1 MKHNKKVN
9 PLTHFNNLKAS
20 AIKKA
25 GKEISTYKK
34 SLKKAQDGIA
44 TPIIPVPEYT
54 SDRDVHSGPLEQL
67 DAERLESGFP
77 SKGLYSF
84 YPYNMQL
91 RKNNER
97 HMREHDFFNEGKYEQ
112 KKGGPIKR
120 KKK

>member
-9 PLTHFNNLKAS
+9 PLTHFNNLKAA

-25 GKEISTYKK
+25 GGEMSKYKK
-34 SLKKAQDGIA
+34 SLRKAQDGIA

-54 SDRDVHSGPLEQL
+54 SDRNVYSGPLEQQ
-67 DAERLESGFP
+67 DAEQLESGFP

-112 KKGGPIKR
+112 KKGGPVKR
-120 KKK
+120 KRK